1 MELRQLQYFLKA
13 AELQNFTEAS
23 RQLFITQSTLSQQI
37 KQLENELGMFLFDRI
52 GKHVYLTEAGREFT
66 PFARQTISDAN
77 LGKQRIL
84 DLQNIRTGS
93 LRVAVTY
100 SLSFGLS
107 SIVLRFMEQYPNI
120 RLEIVYSTASEL
132 LQMLKHREVDFVLSF
147 KSDNDE
153 EIEVTDL
160 YEIPLTVV
168 VNKNH
173 PLAQHKSISLQL
185 LQQYPL
191 VLPSEGLTARAILDK
206 LLMDNNIEIE
216 PHLEMND
223 ANILL
228 QLVES
233 STFATV
239 LSQAT
244 TIGRNN
250 LKAIPIVEQKEKMT
264 ASLLTLKGAYIK
276 ASAQAFISIIK
287 EDMEFSSVS

>member
-173 PLAQHKSISLQL
+173 PLAQHESISLQL

-244 TIGRNN
+244 TIGRSN

-264 ASLLTLKGAYIK
+264 ASLLTLKGAYLK

>member
-153 EIEVTDL
+153 EIKVTDL

-287 EDMEFSSVS
+287 ENMEFSSVS

>member
-244 TIGRNN
+244 TIGRSN

>member
-37 KQLENELGMFLFDRI
+37 KQLENELGMLLFDRI
-52 GKHVYLTEAGREFT
+52 GKRVFLTEAGKEFA

-84 DLQNIRTGS
+84 DLQNVRTGS

-100 SLSFGLS
+100 SLSFILP
-107 SIVLRFMEQYPNI
+107 SIVLRFMEEYPNVK
-120 RLEIVYSTASEL
+120 LEIIYSTSSEM
-132 LQMLKHREVDFVLSF
+132 LQMLKHRQVDFVLSF
-147 KSDNDE
+147 KSDGDDE
-153 EIEVTDL
+153 IDETDL
-160 YEIPLTVV
+160 FEIPLTVV
-168 VNKNH
+168 VNKSH
-173 PLAQHKSISLQL
+173 PLAKEKSVSLQSL
-185 LQQYPL
+185 RQFSL

-206 LLMDNNIEIE
+206 LMEENSVLIE

-233 STFATV
+233 SMYATI
-239 LSQAT
+239 LSKAT
-244 TIGRNN
+244 TIGRTN
-250 LKAIPIVEQKEKMT
+250 LKTIPITEQRENMM

-276 ASAQAFISIIK
+276 AAAQRFISLVK
-287 EDMEFSSVS
+287 ENMASMVID

>member
-173 PLAQHKSISLQL
+173 PLAQHESISLQL

-191 VLPSEGLTARAILDK
+191 VLPSEGLTPRAILDK

-244 TIGRNN
+244 TIGRSN

>member
-23 RQLFITQSTLSQQI
+23 KQLFITQSTLSQQI
-37 KQLENELGMFLFDRI
+37 KQLENELGMYLFDRI
-52 GKHVYLTEAGREFT
+52 GKHVYLTEAGREFA
-66 PFARQTISDAN
+66 PFARQTIFDAN

-147 KSDNDE
+147 KTDNDD

-160 YEIPLTVV
+160 YEIPLAVV

-173 PLAQHKSISLQL
+173 PLAQQESVSLQL

-191 VLPSEGLTARAILDK
+191 VLPSEGLTARAILNK
-206 LLMDNNIEIE
+206 LLLENNIEIE

-244 TIGRNN
+244 TIGRSN
-250 LKAIPIVEQKEKMT
+250 LKAIPIGEHKEKMT
-264 ASLLTLKGAYIK
+264 ASLLTLKGAYLK
-276 ASAQAFISIIK
+276 AAAQAFISIIK
-287 EDMEFSSVS
+287 EDLVFTALN

>member
-153 EIEVTDL
+153 EIKVTDL

-173 PLAQHKSISLQL
+173 PLAQHESISLQL

-264 ASLLTLKGAYIK
+264 ASLLTLKGAYLK

-287 EDMEFSSVS
+287 ENMEFSSVS